1 MNNLL
6 RFANRFTSGTTV
18 VAALIIAVLVGVL
31 SFSFSRL
38 IEIRREFQKEALY
51 SVLWPVTQAQ
61 YQAMR
66 LADALAPVEDGTR
79 TTPMDQLDIT
89 VGGLSLLFEGEYRG
103 ILIDYGEL
111 ERARRYYDALAST
124 AVGTAVADPRA
135 SHAGVRLLARETAA
149 YLRSLANRIVLQNH
163 AYAQTLRDRYLQI
176 LLETATSFAAVLLA
190 SIFFTIR
197 FVRRVNENIRTR
209 QLLVEQERLADLV
222 INNVSSQGIVIF
234 DGHLTCLL
242 WNPGMVAL
250 SGRPAA
256 DMTGRTLEHESS
268 LFAKP
273 GVRAALLRAA
283 AGIGSVIEDEGTSS
297 LGRERLLEIHSY
309 PLRTDGRHLGIAFI
323 LDVSEHWQARRQ
335 AERQSQTL
343 EIQVEQRT
351 QALQEAERRL
361 IAAIETAPEGFAA
374 FDSAGTLLFANER
387 LRSAAAEPDQP
398 TATLTDFIAR
408 LTRRPAPL
416 ALAPTGR
423 DFEEIALDV
432 QVAKESW
439 AHLAVTRADGGTIF
453 MRLTDITQHKLA
465 STALATAL
473 DRERET
479 TNTYRSF
486 ISMVS
491 HQFRTPLAILDSNA
505 QRMLRQQGSLSE
517 RDLSSRIGRM
527 RSAIARLTLLVE
539 SVLNAARLDAGQI
552 EFRPGACNLP
562 DLIRDNCERQREL
575 TPNVPIRLHLPE
587 QALGVYCDSLLIEQV
602 IMNLLSNAVKYSGKD
617 PAVDVTV
624 WVEGARAYCSVR
636 DKGIGIPH
644 DEAAKIFTRFYR
656 ARTASGISGIGIGL
670 NFAQKIIQLHGGT
683 IHVQSR
689 EGQGSEFTFDLPV
702 DAAALNTRAA

>member
-1 MNNLL
+1 
-6 RFANRFTSGTTV
+6 
-18 VAALIIAVLVGVL
+18 LIIAMLVGVL
-31 SFSFSRL
+31 SFNFSRL

-51 SVLWPVTQAQ
+51 SVIWPVMQAQ

-66 LADALAPVEDGTR
+66 LADALAPEDDGKHSP
-79 TTPMDQLDIT
+79 PMEQLDIT
-89 VGGLSLLFEGEYRG
+89 IGNLSVLFEGEYRQVM
-103 ILIDYGEL
+103 IEYGEL
-111 ERARRYYDALAST
+111 ARAQRFHDALRSFE
-124 AVGTAVADPRA
+124 VQSAVADPKA
-135 SHAGVRLLARETAA
+135 GHAPIRMLARETAA
-149 YLRSLANRIVLQNH
+149 YLRSLANRIVIRNH
-163 AYAQTLRDRYLQI
+163 ASAQTLRDRYLQI

-190 SIFFTIR
+190 SIYFTIG

-222 INNVSSQGIVIF
+222 IDNVSSQGIVIF
-234 DGHLTCLL
+234 DGSLTCLL
-242 WNPGMVAL
+242 WNPGMAAL
-250 SGRPAA
+250 SGIAAA
-256 DMTGRTLEHESS
+256 DMTGHTLEHEAS

-283 AGIGSVIEDEGTSS
+283 AGTGSVIEDEGTSS

-309 PLRTDGRHLGIAFI
+309 PLRTDGRQLGIAFI

-335 AERQSQTL
+335 AERQNQTL

-374 FDSAGTLLFANER
+374 FDPAGTLLFANER
-387 LRSAAAEPDQP
+387 LRSAAAEPHQP

-408 LTRRPAPL
+408 LTRCPAPL
-416 ALAPTGR
+416 AEEG
-423 DFEEIALDV
+423 FEEIALDV
-432 QVAKESW
+432 QLAKESW

-465 STALATAL
+465 SAALATAL

-486 ISMVS
+486 VSMVS

-517 RDLSSRIGRM
+517 RDLSSRISRM
-527 RSAIARLTLLVE
+527 RGAIARLTLLVE

-552 EFRPGACNLP
+552 EFRPGSCHLP

-587 QALGVYCDSLLIEQV
+587 QAPGVYCDSLLIEQV

-617 PAVDVTV
+617 PTVDVMV